1 MTAPHT
7 LPRAKITTFHDKGTL
22 FHRIHWWGV
31 NGYSSEAYKS
41 IAEAEAKLKSVRRAA
56 TQLAGRR

>member
-1 MTAPHT
+1 MTTPQT

-41 IAEAEAKLKSVRRAA
+41 IAEAQGRLMSIRRAA
-56 TQLAGRR
+56 SQSAGRG